1 MRKYNSRIGL
11 KQIGEGTRKLAR
23 SCGNDTFLTFVEK
36 VGGMPA
42 FGKQLEF
49 EAKLEGLF
57 SYDAD
62 HERLKP
68 VAQVLSTYGEDV
80 AHGVMPSVN
89 KAYAYQC
96 A

>member
-1 MRKYNSRIGL
+1 MRKYNSGIGL
-11 KQIGEGTRKLAR
+11 KQIGEGMRKLGR
-23 SCGNDTFLTFVEK
+23 SCGNDTFLTFVVK

-62 HERLKP
+62 HNRPKP
-68 VAQVLSTYGEDV
+68 VAQALSTHGEDV
-80 AHGVMPSVN
+80 AHGVMPCFN